1 MLRCAPSCV
10 SRATLVDGA
19 YCAVC
24 RACLRVVCCT
34 QSFYVLIAGM
44 PNVGKSTI
52 INAMRER
59 VMANAR
65 TSTAAAAPAATAE
78 PAAAGRRGSAAS
90 EKPRTLERT
99 ARTGAPKYAEDT
111 RTKLA
116 RTGALPGVTRDL
128 QVWCEQPGCSHR
140 VAGAAPLGHW
150 AV

>member
-1 MLRCAPSCV
+1 LRDVPRMP
-10 SRATLVDGA
+10 RA
-19 YCAVC
+19 
-24 RACLRVVCCT
+24 VCCT

-52 INAMRER
+52 INSMRER

-65 TSTAAAAPAATAE
+65 TSAAAAE
-78 PAAAGRRGSAAS
+78 PTAAAGRRGSAAS
-90 EKPRTLERT
+90 KQPRALERT

-128 QVWCEQPGCSHR
+128 QVWCEQRGCFPQGSR
-140 VAGAAPLGHW
+140 AAHERALW
-150 AV
+150 AAH